1 MTSEETYL
9 QHLPTIERIATFVAG
24 RSHLNPDETAEFVQ
38 EVRVR
43 LLENDYAILGKF
55 EGRSRFST
63 YLNTVIQ
70 RLYQQWRVEQWGKWR
85 PSAEAKRLGEKA
97 IELERLLTRD
107 GLTFDEAVK
116 MLTTP
121 ASAPWTVA
129 EVENLYRRLPVRTS
143 RPMMI
148 SHDVVPD
155 LVSVEPEAEDRIESG
170 DRERAARLAAKTMD
184 TVIDTFKPEDRV
196 LLQMRFW
203 DARNVPDIARAMRL
217 QQKKLYKRF
226 DQLYVVLRR
235 GLERAGVSREDVK
248 RLLEKG
254 DQEIH
259 LRAVAGGIGN
269 ARPSNNSGGK
279 EVQPDEGAS
288 R

>member
-63 YLNTVIQ
+63 YLTTVIT

-97 IELERLLTRD
+97 IYLERLITRD

-121 ASAPWTVA
+121 ASSPWTVA
-129 EVENLYRRLPVRTS
+129 EVEDLYRRLPVRTP

-155 LVSVEPEAEDRIESG
+155 AVSVEPDADDRVETR

-184 TVIDTFKPEDRV
+184 HVIDTFKPEDRV

-203 DARNVPDIARAMRL
+203 DARKVPDIARVMHIE
-217 QQKKLYKRF
+217 QKKLYKRF
-226 DQLYVVLRR
+226 DHLYAVLRR
-235 GLERAGVSREDVK
+235 GLERAGVSRADVA

-254 DQEIH
+254 DQELR
-259 LRAVAGGIGN
+259 LRAVAGGIGGLG
-269 ARPSNNSGGK
+269 PSNNSGGK
-279 EVQPDEGAS
+279 EVQADEGAS